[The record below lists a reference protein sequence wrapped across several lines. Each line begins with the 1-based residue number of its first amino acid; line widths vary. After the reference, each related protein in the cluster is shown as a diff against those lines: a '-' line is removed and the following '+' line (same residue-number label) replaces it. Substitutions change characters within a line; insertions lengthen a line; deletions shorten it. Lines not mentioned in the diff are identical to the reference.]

1 MSLSENTNQ
10 PLNSQQVFYIR
21 VTIFLMVGIVL
32 GVWAYVGLSGPT
44 KNVPKKTERAVSE
57 KSGSVIYFKDQL
69 SIFSQVMK
77 INSYPD
83 SIYIHDNIMLVVK
96 PYDAKTH
103 IFDTS
108 TKQKVRTMDGIVLD
122 YVADNVLFQKGASTL
137 FNATDLGVSCEKG
150 FIVSANEV
158 LCIVKVDP
166 NGIANKLISINP
178 ISRKTKI
185 VYSSP
190 RVLSAA
196 AVIKGNTYIGEFD
209 FSTGKGYLTINGV
222 TIDAPDTVNIIYQM
236 GESVYVGSIP
246 GKFNNNTPSFA
257 KIEDNAGIKSL
268 KTVKRGLIVLS
279 E

>member
-1 MSLSENTNQ
+1 MSLSDNTNQ
-10 PLNSQQVFYIR
+10 PLNEQQVLYIR

-32 GVWAYVGLSGPT
+32 GVWAYVGLNRST
-44 KNVPKKTERAVSE
+44 KIVTQKTEKVVSE
-57 KSGSVIYFKDQL
+57 KSGSIVYRKDQL
-69 SIFSQVMK
+69 SVFSQVMK

-83 SIYIHDNIMLVVK
+83 AIYSHDNIVLVVK

-166 NGIANKLISINP
+166 NGIANKLVSINP
-178 ISRKTKI
+178 VNRKTSD
-185 VYSSP
+185 VYSSA

-196 AVIKGNTYIGEFD
+196 AVIKGDTYIGEFD
-209 FSTGKGYLTINGV
+209 FSTGKAYLTINDV
-222 TIDAPDTVNIIYQM
+222 TIDSPDTVNIIYQM
-236 GESVYVGSIP
+236 GDSVYVGSIP
-246 GKFNNNTPSFA
+246 GKFNNDTPSYA
-257 KIEDNAGIKSL
+257 KIEDNAGINTL
-268 KTVKRGLIVLS
+268 KTIKKGLIVMA